1 MSVAVGGVHVATAVV
16 PVVVKLMLAG
26 QFEKTGGVMSFTH
39 GSVVVQPCVRLWVEQ
54 IQLDVA
60 PDKPKFC
67 INVPIGV
74 ELLLITES
82 TPTLLP
88 PETP

>member
-1 MSVAVGGVHVATAVV
+1 MSVAVGDVHVATAVV
-16 PVVVKLMLAG
+16 PVVVKVMLAG
-26 QFEKTGGVMSFTH
+26 QFEKRGGVMSFTH
-39 GSVVVQPCVRLWVEQ
+39 GSVVVQPCVRLCVEQ

-60 PDKPKFC
+60 PDKPKLR
-67 INVPIGV
+67 IKVVMSV
-74 ELLLITES
+74 ELLFKTES